1 MSLFQNRLNV
11 RLTRKL
17 FHVCHVIS
25 FTIFEALC
33 YKELQSH
40 ANNNVSF
47 AAVYIFQPII

>member
-17 FHVCHVIS
+17 FHVWHVVS
-25 FTIFEALC
+25 FTIFETFY

-47 AAVYIFQPII
+47 AVVYIFQLVI